1 MAQILPNGQ
10 VPESSGNAM
19 AVATQQMPALALDV
33 GLKQAESG
41 PNGDSDSK
49 VITVTDLLLSKVR
62 ETPDAVFIQYPAT
75 AKGKSD
81 YVGYTV
87 SDVDRLADEAARQYA
102 ARGLQPESTTDKC
115 EVIALLAT
123 SNLDYITSLLAL
135 SRMGFSILFL
145 STRLSTE
152 AYVNLLRLTGSRK
165 LVVGSGFKTTA
176 EQIKEL
182 YPLSSCDIVENSEY
196 DLKCPSGPR
205 FPYTRPINASQQIS
219 FIVHSSGSTGLPKP
233 IYQTHSA
240 CLANYSSGIPYR
252 AFLMLPLFHNHGIS
266 VTFRGLIAGNE
277 ISMYNANLPLA
288 GSTLIESLRATKPQS
303 LHCVPYALK
312 LMAET
317 PGGIEELKKL
327 SLVMYGGSSCPD
339 DLGDRLTEAGVY
351 VVGQYGTTETGQ
363 LMASFRDPGDKGWNY
378 MRPFPVTKK
387 FIKMIPRGANTFECM
402 VLDGLPSKTTSNSD
416 DPPNSYYTRD
426 TFSPHPTIPDAWRYL
441 GRLDDRVTLVNGEKV
456 LPIPYEH
463 TIRQHDLV
471 QEAVVFGVERAV
483 PGLMVIPSEK
493 AATLTKNEILE
504 ALQSKIELANSRA
517 EEFGR
522 ISQEMIEILDAGTD
536 YPRTDKG
543 TVIRAAFYK
552 QFAKQI
558 DDTYERFAAPRANL
572 LTVEHDE
579 LVKYL
584 LDIFRVNLGVPNLE
598 STTDFFEGGIDS
610 RQAIT
615 ARAQITRELDVGG
628 NTVGSNVIFEY
639 PNVELL
645 AKHLLSLR
653 TGVAVKADDELS
665 AMAQLIEKYSDFVA
679 REPGTIQPDGES
691 VLLTGSTG
699 SLGVNILAQLLR
711 QRTVKRV
718 FCLVRASTRD
728 AAKARVI
735 STLEG
740 KGIPSLTN
748 EDISRVSFLPADLSQ
763 PTLGLDKET
772 LDEILQCLTLVIHSA
787 WAVNFN
793 LGVRSFESQH
803 IRGAHNLI
811 NLCLRTKTVDPA
823 RFYFCSSISAAAAT
837 PLPATIGESHI
848 EDLSHAQSMGYA
860 RSKLVTEH
868 IIKAAGEETCMAA
881 SVLRVGQIVGDTT
894 HGSWNTTEAIPL
906 MIQSAKTMGALPALE
921 ETPSWM
927 PVDLVAQSVIELSG
941 VGRADDGYSPK
952 SAVYNVQNKKLFH
965 WTEDLLPEL
974 RNSGLDFKT
983 VSQREWVDLL
993 RKSDQNPETN
1003 PTIKLVDFFA
1013 AKYDNDK
1020 PGRSGLKFS
1029 TEKAEGESEAMRN
1042 GFDVVGSGLVGTMVT
1057 WMKSQW

>member
-1 MAQILPNGQ
+1 
-10 VPESSGNAM
+10 
-19 AVATQQMPALALDV
+19 
-33 GLKQAESG
+33 
-41 PNGDSDSK
+41 
-49 VITVTDLLLSKVR
+49 
-62 ETPDAVFIQYPAT
+62 
-75 AKGKSD
+75 
-81 YVGYTV
+81 
-87 SDVDRLADEAARQYA
+87 
-102 ARGLQPESTTDKC
+102 
-115 EVIALLAT
+115 
-123 SNLDYITSLLAL
+123 
-135 SRMGFSILFL
+135 
-145 STRLSTE
+145 
-152 AYVNLLRLTGSRK
+152 
-165 LVVGSGFKTTA
+165 
-176 EQIKEL
+176 
-182 YPLSSCDIVENSEY
+182 
-196 DLKCPSGPR
+196 
-205 FPYTRPINASQQIS
+205 
-219 FIVHSSGSTGLPKP
+219 
-233 IYQTHSA
+233 
-240 CLANYSSGIPYR
+240 
-252 AFLMLPLFHNHGIS
+252 
-266 VTFRGLIAGNE
+266 
-277 ISMYNANLPLA
+277 MYNANLPLA
-288 GSTLIESLRATKPQS
+288 GSTLIESLKATQPQS

-317 PGGIEELKKL
+317 AGGIEELKKL

-363 LMASFRDPGDKGWNY
+363 LMTSFRDPGDKGWNY

-387 FIKMIPRGANTFECM
+387 FIQMIPRGANTFECM

-483 PGLMVIPSEK
+483 PGLMVIPSDK
-493 AATLTKNEILE
+493 AASLTRDEILQ
-504 ALQSKIELANSRA
+504 ALLPKIELANSRA

-522 ISQEMIEILDAGTD
+522 ISQEMIEILDAGTE

-558 DDTYERFAAPRANL
+558 DDTYERFAAPRASL
-572 LTVEHDE
+572 LALEHDE

-645 AKHLLSLR
+645 AKHLQSLR
-653 TGVAVKADDELS
+653 TGVTQEADDELS

-691 VLLTGSTG
+691 VLLTGATG
-699 SLGVNILAQLLR
+699 SLGVNILAQLVR

-718 FCLVRASTRD
+718 FCLVRASTKD

-735 STLEG
+735 STLES
-740 KGIPSLTN
+740 KDISSLTA
-748 EDISRVSFLPADLSQ
+748 EDISRVSFLPADLSK
-763 PTLGLDKET
+763 PSLGLDEES
-772 LDEILQCLTLVIHSA
+772 LNEVLQSLTLVVHSA

-811 NLCLRTKTVDPA
+811 NVCLRTKTVDPA

-860 RSKLVTEH
+860 RSKLVTER
-868 IIKAAGEETCMAA
+868 IIKAAGERTTMAA

-927 PVDLVAQSVIELSG
+927 PVDLVAQAVIELSG
-941 VGRADDGYSPK
+941 VGRSDEGYSPM
-952 SAVYNVQNKKLFH
+952 SAVYNVQNNRLFH
-965 WTEDLLPEL
+965 WTKDLLPALKEA
-974 RNSGLDFKT
+974 GLDFKI

-1029 TEKAEGESEAMRN
+1029 TEKAEVESEAMRN
-1042 GFDVVGSGLVGTMVT
+1042 GFDVVGRGLVGTMVA

>member
-1 MAQILPNGQ
+1 
-10 VPESSGNAM
+10 M
-19 AVATQQMPALALDV
+19 AVATQQMPALPLDV
-33 GLKQAESG
+33 GIKPVE
-41 PNGDSDSK
+41 NDSDSQ
-49 VITVTDLLLSKVR
+49 VVTITDLLLSKVR

-87 SDVDRLADEAARQYA
+87 TDVDRLADEAARQYV
-102 ARGLQPESTTDKC
+102 ARGLRPEPTTEKC

-123 SNLDYITSLLAL
+123 SNLDYVASMLAL
-135 SRMGFSILFL
+135 SRMGFSVLFL
-145 STRLSTE
+145 STRLTTE

-165 LVVGSGFKTTA
+165 LIVGNEFKKAA
-176 EQIKEL
+176 EQIKEQ
-182 YPLSSCDIVENSEY
+182 YPLSSYNIVE
-196 DLKCPSGPR
+196 
-205 FPYTRPINASQQIS
+205 RP
-219 FIVHSSGSTGLPKP
+219 
-233 IYQTHSA
+233 
-240 CLANYSSGIPYR
+240 
-252 AFLMLPLFHNHGIS
+252 
-266 VTFRGLIAGNE
+266 E

-327 SLVMYGGSSCPD
+327 SLVI
-339 DLGDRLTEAGVY
+339 
-351 VVGQYGTTETGQ
+351 TETGQ
-363 LMASFRDPGDKGWNY
+363 LMTSFRDKGDKGWNY
-378 MRPFPVTKK
+378 MRPFPVTKG
-387 FIKMIPRGANTFECM
+387 FIKMVPRGANTFECV

-416 DPPNSYYTRD
+416 DPPNSYHTRD

-483 PGLMVIPSEK
+483 PGLMIVPSDK
-493 AATLTKNEILE
+493 AASLTKDVILQ
-504 ALQSKIELANSRA
+504 ALLPNIELANSRA

-522 ISQEMIEILDAGTD
+522 ISREMIEILDVGTE

-558 DDTYERFAAPRANL
+558 DDTYDRFAAPQANL
-572 LTVEHDE
+572 LALEYDE

-584 LDIFRVNLGVPNLE
+584 LDTFRVDLGVTNLE
-598 STTDFFEGGIDS
+598 PTTDFFEGGIDS

-628 NTVGSNVIFEY
+628 NPVGSNVIFEY

-645 AKHLLSLR
+645 AKHLHSLR
-653 TGVAVKADDELS
+653 TGVAQEADDELS
-665 AMAQLIEKYSDFVA
+665 AMAQLIEKYSDFPA
-679 REPGTIQPDGES
+679 REPGTVQPDGET
-691 VLLTGSTG
+691 VILTGATG
-699 SLGVNILAQLLR
+699 SLGVNILARLLR
-711 QRTVKRV
+711 NRSVKKV
-718 FCLVRASTRD
+718 FCLVRASTKD

-735 STLEG
+735 STLEA
-740 KGIPSLTN
+740 KGLPSLAE
-748 EDISRVSFLPADLSQ
+748 EDMVSFLPADLSK
-763 PTLGLDKET
+763 PSLGLDEET
-772 LDEILQCLTLVIHSA
+772 LGEIRESLTLVIHSA

-811 NLCLRTKTVDPA
+811 NVCLQTKTKDPA

-837 PLPATIGESHI
+837 PLPATIGEHHI
-848 EDLSHAQSMGYA
+848 EDFSHAQSMGYA

-868 IIKAAGEETCMAA
+868 IIKNAGERTGMTAT
-881 SVLRVGQIVGDTT
+881 VLRVGQI
-894 HGSWNTTEAIPL
+894 
-906 MIQSAKTMGALPALE
+906 SAKTMGALPALE

-927 PVDLVAQSVIELSG
+927 PVDLMAQAVIELSG
-941 VGRADDGYSPK
+941 VGRGGDASK
-952 SAVYNVQNKKLFH
+952 SAVYNVQNNKLFH
-965 WTEDLLPEL
+965 WTKDLLPAL
-974 RNSGLDFKT
+974 QKAGLDFRT
-983 VSQREWVDLL
+983 VSQREWVGLL
-993 RKSDQNPETN
+993 RNSDQNPETN

-1013 AKYDNDK
+1013 SKYDNDR
-1020 PGRSGLKFS
+1020 PGRSGLKFA
-1029 TEKAEGESEAMRN
+1029 TQEAEAESEAMRN
-1042 GFDVVGSGLVGTMVT
+1042 GYDIVGSGLVGTMVA
-1057 WMKSQW
+1057 WMESQW

>member
-1 MAQILPNGQ
+1 
-10 VPESSGNAM
+10 M
-19 AVATQQMPALALDV
+19 AVATQKMPALPLDV
-33 GLKQAESG
+33 GLKPTESG
-41 PNGDSDSK
+41 PNGEQDSQ
-49 VITVTDLLLSKVR
+49 VVTITDLLLSKVR

-87 SDVDRLADEAARQYA
+87 TDVDRLADEAARQYA
-102 ARGLQPESTTDKC
+102 AQGLRPE
-115 EVIALLAT
+115 
-123 SNLDYITSLLAL
+123 
-135 SRMGFSILFL
+135 
-145 STRLSTE
+145 
-152 AYVNLLRLTGSRK
+152 
-165 LVVGSGFKTTA
+165 LVVGNGFKTAA
-176 EQIKEL
+176 EQIKEQ
-182 YPLSSCDIVENSEY
+182 YPLSSYNIIEKSEY
-196 DLKCPSGPR
+196 DLKSPSGPR
-205 FPYTRPINASQQIS
+205 FPYTRPTNASQQIS

-266 VTFRGLIAGNE
+266 VTFRGLIAGKK

-288 GSTLIESLRATKPQS
+288 GSTLIESLKATQPQS

-317 PGGIEELKKL
+317 AGGIEELKKL

-363 LMASFRDPGDKGWNY
+363 LMTSFRDPDDKGWNY

-387 FIKMIPRGANTFECM
+387 FIKMVPIGADTFECV

-416 DPPNSYYTRD
+416 DPPNSYHTRD
-426 TFSPHPTIPDAWRYL
+426 TFTPHPTIPDAWRYL

-471 QEAVVFGVERAV
+471 QEAVVFGVEKAV
-483 PGLMVIPSEK
+483 PGLMVIPSDK
-493 AATLTKNEILE
+493 AASLSKEEILQ
-504 ALQSKIELANSRA
+504 ALLPKIELANSRA

-522 ISQEMIEILDAGTD
+522 ISQEMIEILDAGTE

-558 DDTYERFAAPRANL
+558 DDTYDRFAAPQASL
-572 LTVEHDE
+572 LALEHDE

-584 LDIFRVNLGVPNLE
+584 LNIFRVNLGIANLE
-598 STTDFFEGGIDS
+598 PTTDFFEGGIDS

-645 AKHLLSLR
+645 AKHLNSLR
-653 TGVAVKADDELS
+653 TGVAEEADDEIS
-665 AMAQLIEKYSDFVA
+665 AMAQLIEKYSNFHA
-679 REPGTIQPDGES
+679 REPGTFQPDGEA
-691 VLLTGSTG
+691 VLLTGATG

-711 QRTVKRV
+711 KRTVKKV
-718 FCLVRASTRD
+718 FCLVRASTKD

-740 KGIPSLTN
+740 KGISSLTV
-748 EDISRVSFLPADLSQ
+748 EDMSRVSFLPADLSR
-763 PTLGLDKET
+763 PDLGLEEGN
-772 LDEILQCLTLVIHSA
+772 LDGILRSLTLVIHSA

-811 NLCLRTKTVDPA
+811 NICLRTKTVDPA
-823 RFYFCSSISAAAAT
+823 RFYFCSSISSAAAT
-837 PLPATIGESHI
+837 PLPATIGECHI
-848 EDLSHAQSMGYA
+848 ENLSHAQAMGYA

-868 IIKAAGEETCMAA
+868 IIKAAGDRTGMTA

-906 MIQSAKTMGALPALE
+906 MIQSAKTIGALPALE

-927 PVDLVAQSVIELSG
+927 PVDLVAQAVIELSG
-941 VGRADDGYSPK
+941 VDSADGGHFPK
-952 SAVYNVQNKKLFH
+952 SEVYNVQNNRLFH
-965 WTEDLLPEL
+965 WTRDLLPALKEA
-974 RNSGLDFKT
+974 GLDFKI
-983 VSQREWVDLL
+983 VSQRKWVDLL

-1013 AKYDNDK
+1013 QKYDNDK
-1020 PGRSGLKFS
+1020 PGRSGLKFA
-1029 TEKAEGESEAMRN
+1029 TQKAEAESEAMRN
-1042 GFDVVGSGLVGTMVT
+1042 GFDVVGSGLVRTMVA
-1057 WMKSQW
+1057 WMESQW

>member
-1 MAQILPNGQ
+1 MAVSPNGQ
-10 VPESSGNAM
+10 VPDSPDNTM
-19 AVATQQMPALALDV
+19 AVATQQMPALPLDV
-33 GLKQAESG
+33 GVKPTENG
-41 PNGDSDSK
+41 TNGDSDSQ
-49 VITVTDLLLSKVR
+49 VVTITDLLLSKVR

-75 AKGKSD
+75 AKGKKD

-87 SDVDRLADEAARQYA
+87 TDVDRLADEAARQYV
-102 ARGLQPESTTDKC
+102 ARGLRPEPTTDKC

-123 SNLDYITSLLAL
+123 SNLDYVASMLAL
-135 SRMGFSILFL
+135 SRMGFSVLFL
-145 STRLSTE
+145 STRLTTG

-165 LVVGSGFKTTA
+165 LVVGKDFKTA
-176 EQIKEL
+176 GEQIKEQ
-182 YPLSSCDIVENSEY
+182 YPLSSYSIVERSEY
-196 DLKCPSGPR
+196 DLDKPSGPR
-205 FPYTRPINASQQIS
+205 FPYTRPANASQQIS

-266 VTFRGLIAGNE
+266 VTFRGLIAGNK

-288 GSTLIESLRATKPQS
+288 GSTLIESLKATQPQS

-339 DLGDRLTEAGVY
+339 DLGDKLTEAGVY

-363 LMASFRDPGDKGWNY
+363 LMTSFRDQGDKGWNY

-387 FIKMIPRGANTFECM
+387 FIKMVPRGANTFECV

-416 DPPNSYYTRD
+416 DPPNSYHTRD

-471 QEAVVFGVERAV
+471 QEAVVFGVEKAV
-483 PGLMVIPSEK
+483 PGLMIVPSDK
-493 AATLTKNEILE
+493 AASLTRDEILQ
-504 ALQSKIELANSRA
+504 AVQPNIELANSRA

-522 ISQEMIEILDAGTD
+522 ISPEMIEVLDVGTE

-552 QFAKQI
+552 QFARQI
-558 DDTYERFAAPRANL
+558 NDTYDRFAAPQASLRAL
-572 LTVEHDE
+572 EYEE

-584 LDIFRVNLGVPNLE
+584 LDVFRVNLGVTNLE
-598 STTDFFEGGIDS
+598 PTTDFFEGGIDS

-628 NTVGSNVIFEY
+628 NPVGSNVIFEY

-645 AKHLLSLR
+645 AKHLYSLR
-653 TGVAVKADDELS
+653 TGVAQEADDELS
-665 AMAQLIEKYSDFVA
+665 AMAQLIEKYSDFPA
-679 REPGTIQPDGES
+679 REPGTIQPSGET
-691 VLLTGSTG
+691 VILTGATG
-699 SLGVNILAQLLR
+699 SLGINILAQLLR
-711 QRTVKRV
+711 KRTVKKV
-718 FCLVRASTRD
+718 YCLVRASAKD

-740 KGIPSLTN
+740 KGLPSLT
-748 EDISRVSFLPADLSQ
+748 EQDFSRVSFLPADLSK
-763 PTLGLDKET
+763 PTLGLDEET
-772 LDEILQCLTLVIHSA
+772 LAEIRESLTLIIHSA

-811 NLCLRTKTVDPA
+811 NVCLQAKTVDPA
-823 RFYFCSSISAAAAT
+823 RFYFCSSISSAAAT

-848 EDLSHAQSMGYA
+848 ENLSHAQPMGYA

-868 IIKAAGEETCMAA
+868 VIKNAGERTGITAT
-881 SVLRVGQIVGDTT
+881 VLRVGQIVGDTK

-927 PVDLVAQSVIELSG
+927 PVDLVAQAVIELSG
-941 VGRADDGYSPK
+941 VDRDGYSPK
-952 SAVYNVQNKKLFH
+952 SAVYNVQNNRLFH
-965 WTEDLLPEL
+965 WTQDLLPAL
-974 RNSGLDFKT
+974 RNAGLDFKT

-1013 AKYDNDK
+1013 SKYDNDK
-1020 PGRSGLKFS
+1020 PGRSGLKFA
-1029 TEKAEGESEAMRN
+1029 TQKAEAESEAMRN
-1042 GFDVVGSGLVGTMVT
+1042 GYDVVGSGLVGTMVA
-1057 WMKSQW
+1057 WMESQW